1 MYVGSLL
8 FEHELHELNEFME
21 INKIYNE
28 SNLET
33 IAKMPDNFID
43 LVVTSPP
50 YDGLR
55 QYNGYCFDFENLA
68 KGLYR
73 VMKPGGTIVW
83 IVNDATIDGSETGT
97 SFRQA
102 LYFKEVGFN
111 LLDTMIWCK
120 DGGGALGSNYCY
132 AQNIEYMFIITKGT
146 PKAVN
151 LIKDKKNQSFGTA
164 AHVQNGR
171 RNADGTIKVEKRKA
185 PSEFS
190 RRNNW
195 WLVVPGA
202 EEGSSFHPAVF
213 PEKLVRDHIWTW
225 SNEGDLVYD
234 PFMGSGTTAKCAHNL
249 KRNYIGSEISSEYV
263 EKARKRVW
271 AEEAQLTLF

>member
-1 MYVGSLL
+1 
-8 FEHELHELNEFME
+8 ME
-21 INKIYNE
+21 VDKIYNE
-28 SNLET
+28 SNIDT
-33 IAKMPDNFID
+33 INKMPDNFID

-55 QYNGYCFDFENLA
+55 DYNGYCFDFESLA
-68 KGLYR
+68 KGLFR
-73 VMKPGGTIVW
+73 VMKDGGIIVW
-83 IVNDATIDGSETGT
+83 IVNDATKDGSETGT

-102 LYFKEVGFN
+102 LYFKEIGFN

-151 LIKDKKNQSFGTA
+151 LIKDKKNMSFGQK

-171 RNADGTIKVEKRKA
+171 RNADETIKVEKRKA
-185 PSEFS
+185 PSEYS

-202 EEGSSFHPAVF
+202 EEGSDFHPAVF
-213 PEKLVRDHIWTW
+213 PERLVGDHIKTW
-225 SNEGDLVYD
+225 SNEGDIVYD
-234 PFMGSGTTAKCAHNL
+234 PFMGSGTTGKMAYKL
-249 KRNYIGSEISSEYV
+249 KRHFIGSEISEEYAK
-263 EKARKRVW
+263 KATERIWNEQR
-271 AEEAQLTLF
+271 QLSLF